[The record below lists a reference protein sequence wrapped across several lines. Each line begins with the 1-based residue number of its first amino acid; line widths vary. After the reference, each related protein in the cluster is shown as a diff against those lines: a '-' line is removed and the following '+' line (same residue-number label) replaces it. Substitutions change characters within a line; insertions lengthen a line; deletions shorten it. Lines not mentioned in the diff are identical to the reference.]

1 MSSYCYKENSNFN
14 YLLSVKTHNSV
25 QQANSL
31 NKINMQ
37 TLESSSLELIK
48 SSRKRKVNI
57 KAQELNMTAA
67 KKR

>member
-1 MSSYCYKENSNFN
+1 MNSNLN

-37 TLESSSLELIK
+37 TLEISSLKLIK
-48 SSRKRKVNI
+48 SSRKEINM
-57 KAQELNMTAA
+57 KARELNITTT